1 MIVHIFVAF
10 SEKLNFNVLVLFYR
24 RKLEDTRSFTMKFL
38 LKEINSNSSVLKLY
52 ANGMRTYEKKI
63 STKMP

>member
-1 MIVHIFVAF
+1 MF
-10 SEKLNFNVLVLFYR
+10 SGLNVLVLFYR

-38 LKEINSNSSVLKLY
+38 LKEINSNNSVLKLY
-52 ANGMRTYEKKI
+52 DNGMRTYEKKI

>member
-1 MIVHIFVAF
+1 MF
-10 SEKLNFNVLVLFYR
+10 SGLNVLVLFYR

-38 LKEINSNSSVLKLY
+38 LKEINSNNSVLKLY
-52 ANGMRTYEKKI
+52 VNGMRTYEKKI